1 MPRHTRP
8 TARSTKGFSRESGD
22 LQLTSRFRPSVLKAF
37 AKVWRWAAPV
47 SVRRHIHNL
56 RRCYA
61 ERRVLR
67 AARGVR
73 SGFRSGPLIVSGFF
87 SETKG
92 ISEAARMTVAGL
104 KYAGF
109 HPVAHDIRET
119 LEGRGAPEVL
129 EAFDAPGGG
138 WIVHCNPPEAIALFN
153 ALPKRLWIDRYRIGY
168 WAYELEAVPES
179 WVRASSLF
187 DEIWAP
193 STFVAE
199 ALKSSGVTCKVRK
212 MPHPVS
218 LTVAERSPFQE
229 TPMPRQRSVLVMGD
243 LLSSVVRK
251 NLLGAVDVYC
261 QAFPVSDGSIRLRI
275 KCQSASSDPEFMEA
289 MRSVQAVRPDVEV
302 ISNVLSGDAT
312 RDLISSSDVLLSLHR
327 SEGFG
332 LALAEALLLGVPPLA
347 TGWSG
352 NMEFMSDIDDL
363 LIRWDWI
370 PVKDRTGIYQFPG
383 ARWAEPDRTDA
394 VEKLQ
399 KLMSSPALRSEV
411 VKRGREAILSLEAA
425 WSPDS
430 FSQFEMS
437 KWIDSQ
443 KSGDSSSAGL

>member
-1 MPRHTRP
+1 
-8 TARSTKGFSRESGD
+8 
-22 LQLTSRFRPSVLKAF
+22 
-37 AKVWRWAAPV
+37 
-47 SVRRHIHNL
+47 
-56 RRCYA
+56 
-61 ERRVLR
+61 
-67 AARGVR
+67 
-73 SGFRSGPLIVSGFF
+73 
-87 SETKG
+87 
-92 ISEAARMTVAGL
+92 MTVAGL

-109 HPVAHDIRET
+109 DPVSHDIRET
-119 LEGRGAPEVL
+119 LEGRGAPEVF
-129 EAFDAPGGG
+129 EAFDAPGGV

-153 ALPKRLWIDRYRIGY
+153 ALPKRFWIDRYRVGY

-199 ALKSSGVTCKVRK
+199 ALRSSGVKCKIRK

-218 LTVAERSPFQE
+218 LTVAERSPLQE
-229 TPMPRQRSVLVMGD
+229 ARPMPLQRSVLVMGD
-243 LLSSVVRK
+243 LRSSSVRK

-261 QAFPVSDGSIRLRI
+261 KAFPVQDGSIRLRV
-275 KCQSASSDPEFMEA
+275 KCQSANSDPEFMEA
-289 MRSVQAVRPDVEV
+289 MRSVQAVRSDVEV
-302 ISNVLSGDAT
+302 ISSVLSADAT
-312 RDLISSSDVLLSLHR
+312 RDLIASSIVLLSPHR

-352 NMEFMSDIDDL
+352 NMEFMSDIEDL

-383 ARWAEPDRTDA
+383 ARWAEPDRSDA
-394 VEKLQ
+394 AEKLK
-399 KLMSSPALRSEV
+399 KLMSSPTLRSEV
-411 VKRGREAILSLEAA
+411 VNKGRETLLSLEAA

-437 KWIDSQ
+437 KWIDSK
-443 KSGDSSSAGL
+443 KSGNSSSAGL